1 MDSVEGLETRRADL
15 DNRLKANRKEL
26 KACKQRQKDEAK
38 KASRWWKLGAVL
50 THVVM
55 ILVVRASGVTAPAVK
70 MLCLE
75 AQKRKWQPKSEEEV
89 VAVVED
95 LMIGAGQSELTA
107 LCDEEHPSDIAAFKI
122 AASWSLEWDLFQWVD
137 KLNTDKGLAPST
149 EQVLQKAEQLRRE
162 LPEWLRPAA
171 KGIAAEARARVWA
184 FRWRRRWGGRHAKI
198 RCRDDIPLEE
208 MRAKASIS
216 LCS

>member
-38 KASRWWKLGAVL
+38 KASRRWKLGAVL

-107 LCDEEHPSDIAAFKI
+107 LCDEEHPFRHR
-122 AASWSLEWDLFQWVD
+122 SLQDSGFVVI
-137 KLNTDKGLAPST
+137 GVGPFS
-149 EQVLQKAEQLRRE
+149 V
-162 LPEWLRPAA
+162 
-171 KGIAAEARARVWA
+171 
-184 FRWRRRWGGRHAKI
+184 GG
-198 RCRDDIPLEE
+198 
-208 MRAKASIS
+208 
-216 LCS
+216 